1 MLVYQRVPPKFMGI
15 HQLNSFWHLP
25 RAVEFST
32 GLRYPPGGMFLKL
45 MVSGPWPLSG
55 GERAV
60 KFRRWT
66 SWAGEVGFV
75 QTWGIHPH
83 SMAILRR
90 NRVKGYSIK
99 KLPGKRGWYHFHGG
113 FVIPKELSILICIS
127 SIHSPHAIVFQ
138 DLKSGRVTFV
148 DIKEYVVFL
157 VPVLPEPQ
165 TNGGCWRI
173 YEKHQVWWLHR
184 GGPPKS
190 DVHNGKMGNTT
201 VDGRNPALVGRW
213 FISL

>member
-1 MLVYQRVPPKFMGI
+1 MGI

-32 GLRYPPGGMFLKL
+32 GLRYPPGGTFLKL

-99 KLPGKRGWYHFHGG
+99 KLPGETRLISFSWWFCDSKRAKYFD
-113 FVIPKELSILICIS
+113 LYLIHPLTSCNCVPGSQKWQSHVRRHQGVCGVPGS
-127 SIHSPHAIVFQ
+127 SPARAPDQ
-138 DLKSGRVTFV
+138 RGMLENLWETSGLVVT
-148 DIKEYVVFL
+148 
-157 VPVLPEPQ
+157 
-165 TNGGCWRI
+165 
-173 YEKHQVWWLHR
+173 
-184 GGPPKS
+184 
-190 DVHNGKMGNTT
+190 
-201 VDGRNPALVGRW
+201 
-213 FISL
+213 